1 MKAEK
6 SLDVKVNNPFKKQQP
21 TIDSMMPSTFNLEDA
36 HEDVSSIDS
45 EEDESATNTG
55 WNTNGTFTD
64 LFPPPCDENMYDHT
78 GTCLGTSVKFYTQTI
93 RIASQ
98 LTRAF

>member
-1 MKAEK
+1 MKAEQ
-6 SLDVKVNNPFKKQQP
+6 SLDVKVSNPFKKQQP

-55 WNTNGTFTD
+55 MDTN
-64 LFPPPCDENMYDHT
+64 
-78 GTCLGTSVKFYTQTI
+78 
-93 RIASQ
+93 
-98 LTRAF
+98 

>member
-1 MKAEK
+1 MSDIEHTGYLMKAEQ
-6 SLDVKVNNPFKKQQP
+6 SLDVKVSNPFKKQQP

-55 WNTNGTFTD
+55 IDTN
-64 LFPPPCDENMYDHT
+64 
-78 GTCLGTSVKFYTQTI
+78 
-93 RIASQ
+93 
-98 LTRAF
+98 

>member
-1 MKAEK
+1 MK
-6 SLDVKVNNPFKKQQP
+6 NPFKKQQP

-55 WNTNGTFTD
+55 LTTNRTFG
-64 LFPPPCDENMYDHT
+64 FSCVENMYD
-78 GTCLGTSVKFYTQTI
+78 L
-93 RIASQ
+93 
-98 LTRAF
+98 

>member
-1 MKAEK
+1 MSDIEHTGHLKAEQ
-6 SLDVKVNNPFKKQQP
+6 SLDVKVSNPFKKQQP

-55 WNTNGTFTD
+55 MDAN
-64 LFPPPCDENMYDHT
+64 
-78 GTCLGTSVKFYTQTI
+78 
-93 RIASQ
+93 
-98 LTRAF
+98 